1 MSQRAKTFAPKAQV
15 LIHKNIVRDTTDGKT
30 PVSPRYK
37 GIQKTIDITPFLGEG
52 DFIRTT
58 KSVREPAGAFVV
70 SVSAKPDK
78 KDMDHLYGLLEPM
91 DCVEIRFSHEPHK
104 STGKLPIIMRGF
116 ISDIRIAE
124 SIEGGRPVRRV
135 TISGQDYGKIWQIM
149 QIHYF
154 KNYTLGENLLTSFKF
169 FAKYGEAI
177 NVMNVGEFVTT
188 VVEKVI
194 NDFLEKMGARE
205 GGPTSGNTSGNNT
218 QTSSQQGQSQNSETS
233 TSPILKLKTDIQT
246 KEGVVSPTGI
256 NSFEG
261 GTVYA
266 LLSQHGDIGAW
277 NELFIEDRDD
287 GPYVV
292 YRPNPFKSLDGKMV
306 MDVKMPEVIEVSGGD
321 IAAQSAGRTDANVA
335 NYFWVDSPRFE
346 IVHGSIHRIV
356 AAQGDTESFFLQKHK
371 NSDPAL
377 YGIRK
382 MHEVTQQGGPDNN
395 HHGNGLPEGELKT
408 EMNLSADWITK
419 RRMQLMG
426 QNKDNV
432 MLETGS
438 VTVRGNEKIK
448 PGVYIKLTRGTI
460 VSECYAVTVDHEFVP
475 FSHFKTTFS
484 FERGTGFAERTKL
497 GGGGDAPYL
506 AEMVIKNG

>member
-78 KDMDHLYGLLEPM
+78 KDMDQLYGLLEPM

-116 ISDIRIAE
+116 ITDIRFTE
-124 SIEGGRPVRRV
+124 SIESGKPVRRV
-135 TISGQDYGKIWQIM
+135 TLSGQDYGKIWQIM

-154 KNYTLGENLLTSFKF
+154 KNYTLGDSLITNFKF
-169 FAKYGEAI
+169 FAKYGAAF
-177 NVMNVGEFVTT
+177 NVMNVGEFVQ
-188 VVEKVI
+188 VVIEKVI
-194 NDFLEKMGARE
+194 NDDFLEKMSTRE
-205 GGPTSGNTSGNNT
+205 GGATTGSQEQGEGG
-218 QTSSQQGQSQNSETS
+218 QTA

-246 KEGVVSPTGI
+246 KEGVVSPFGV
-256 NSFEG
+256 NSFDG
-261 GTVYA
+261 GTVYS
-266 LLSQHGDIGAW
+266 LLAQHGDVGPW
-277 NELFIEDRDD
+277 NELFIEDREDA
-287 GPYVV
+287 PYVV

-306 MDVKMPEVIEVSGGD
+306 MDVKMPEVVEVSGGD
-321 IAAQSAGRTDANVA
+321 VVAQSVGRSDVNVA
-335 NYFWVDSPRFE
+335 NYYWVDLMRFE
-346 IVHGSIHRIV
+346 MVHGSLQRSV
-356 AAQGDTESFFLQKHK
+356 AAQGDTDSFFLQKHK
-371 NSDPAL
+371 NSDPLL
-377 YGIRK
+377 YGLRK
-382 MHEVTQQGGPDNN
+382 MMEVTQQGSADSK
-395 HHGNGLPEGELKT
+395 HHGNGLDAGQLKT
-408 EMNLSADWITK
+408 EMKLSEDWITK
-419 RRMQLMG
+419 RRKQLME

-438 VTVRGNEKIK
+438 ITVRGNEKIK
-448 PGVYIKLTRGTI
+448 PGVYVNLTRGTI
-460 VSECYAVTVDHEFVP
+460 KSESYAVTVDHEFVA

-497 GGGGDAPYL
+497 GGGGEAPYL
-506 AEMVIKNG
+506 AEMVIKGN